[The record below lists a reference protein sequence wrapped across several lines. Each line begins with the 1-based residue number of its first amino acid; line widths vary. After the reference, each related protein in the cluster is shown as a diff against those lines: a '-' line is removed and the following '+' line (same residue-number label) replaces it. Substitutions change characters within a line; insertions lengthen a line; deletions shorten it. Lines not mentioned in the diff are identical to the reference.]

1 MMRRKVGMI
10 ALGLLAAVCASGC
23 AGGLSGPPQISDD
36 FMKGGQYLE
45 PWLGAALTEAAKHP
59 LGTEKNPVRADM
71 PEGQRAYLSRLRCGD
86 GKAPTYRR
94 VGNLGAGVFGS
105 IVDSY
110 DVRCAGSQPAQTFV
124 VMDMYFS
131 GYVETQ
137 PVAGFT
143 IALSGKA
150 KPGNEV

>member
-1 MMRRKVGMI
+1 MRRKVGMI
-10 ALGLLAAVCASGC
+10 ALGLAAALAASAC

-71 PEGQRAYLSRLRCGD
+71 PEGQRAYLSRLRCED
-86 GKAPTYRR
+86 GNAPTYRR

-110 DVRCAGSQPAQTFV
+110 DVRCPGSEPAQTYI

-131 GYVETQ
+131 GYVETH
-137 PVAGFT
+137 PVAGFK
-143 IALSGKA
+143 IGSPPKA
-150 KPGNEV
+150 NPRQVI